1 MIINFYQKPFPVLD
15 LDDRF
20 YLREQSLEDTEAFFE
35 YYADP
40 DVSQYILATI
50 PTTLA
55 DASTEINYCRNLFH
69 QKRGIYWSI
78 ANKEDNR
85 MVGAVGLYINNHHH
99 RAEICYDLHKNYWRQ
114 GIVTKAIERVMDFA
128 FRHMEVCRIEALTV
142 KENMASI
149 EILKKLGYQHEATLH
164 NYRYFKNQPND
175 VELLA
180 TTPEQQIKRFSQ
192 AKSFAE
198 AVSSD

>member
-1 MIINFYQKPFPVLD
+1 MLINFYNRPFPELD

-40 DVSQYILATI
+40 EVSKYILATI
-50 PTTLA
+50 PNTLA
-55 DASTEINYCRNLFH
+55 DAGSEVHYCRNLFH
-69 QKRGIYWSI
+69 KKQGIYWTI
-78 ANKEDNR
+78 ARKADNT
-85 MVGAVGLYINNHHH
+85 MVGAVGLYLNNQHH

-114 GIVTKAIERVMDFA
+114 GIMSKAIARVTDFA
-128 FRHMEVCRIEALTV
+128 FRHMDVYRIEALTI
-142 KENMASI
+142 KENVASI
-149 EILKKLGYQHEATLH
+149 GILKKLGYQHEATLY

-180 TTPEQQIKRFSQ
+180 TTPEQQIKFLTQSKQ
-192 AKSFAE
+192 LAE
-198 AVSSD
+198 AL